1 MKATDGYI
9 ERDSAGIR
17 LLKKSK
23 KGLLRMVFSRSGL
36 ICLLLV
42 IQVAILFGL
51 FFYARGILP
60 YYYVA
65 EAIFTIIMV
74 LYLFNSSHDPTAKLS
89 WLALIMVLPVFGALL
104 FLYTHS
110 NLGHRMLKD
119 RFAQVSRESQDKLSQ
134 DEEAFENFKKDAPE
148 AVGLASYLK
157 RGGCHP
163 VFDKTDVKYFPLGED
178 KFEELLVQLQKAEKF
193 IFLEYF
199 IIDEGLMWG
208 KILEILAEKA
218 AQGVEVRMMYDGT
231 CEFARLPHDYAKRL
245 EELNIKCKSFAP
257 LTPFVSTH
265 YNYRDHRKILVID
278 GKVAFTGGVNLA
290 DEYINVV
297 ERFGHWKD
305 TAVMLEGEAA
315 KSFTLMFLQM
325 WNVSEKEPDNYER
338 YLNETSH
345 KLENAPGYVIPY
357 GDCPLDNERVGE
369 WVYLDLLN
377 RAQNYIYIMT
387 PYLILDGE
395 METAIKFAAERGVDV
410 RLILPGIPDKKM
422 PYALAKTHYK
432 SLLESGVKIFE
443 YSPGFVHAKVFV
455 VDDREA
461 VVGTINLDY
470 RSLYHHFECAAYMY
484 EASCIPDIKADFL
497 QTEEKCRTVTP
508 ETVKNEKFSVKATG
522 VVLKAIAP
530 LM

>member
-1 MKATDGYI
+1 MKPTDGYI
-9 ERDSAGIR
+9 EQDSAGIR
-17 LLKKSK
+17 LLKRSK
-23 KGLLRMVFSRSGL
+23 KGLLRMVFGRTGL
-36 ICLLLV
+36 IVLLLV
-42 IQVAILFGL
+42 IQVALLAELFI
-51 FFYARGILP
+51 YARAFTP
-60 YYYVA
+60 YYYVI
-65 EAIFTIIMV
+65 EAVFTVIMV

-89 WLALIMVLPVFGALL
+89 WLALIMLLPVFGALL

-110 NLGHRMLKD
+110 NLGHRILKD
-119 RFAQVSRESQDKLSQ
+119 RFAQVSKESSDKLKQ
-134 DEEAFENFKKDAPE
+134 DEETYDSFKKDAAE
-148 AVGLASYLK
+148 AEGLARYLK

-178 KFEELLVQLQKAEKF
+178 KFAELLVQLQKAEKF

-199 IIDEGLMWG
+199 IVDEGLMWG

-231 CEFARLPHDYAKRL
+231 CEFALLPHDYPKRL
-245 EELNIKCKSFAP
+245 AELNIKCKSFAP

-265 YNYRDHRKILVID
+265 YNYRDHRKILVVD

-290 DEYINVV
+290 DEYINAK

-305 TAVMLEGEAA
+305 TAVMVEGEAA

-325 WNVSEKEPDNYER
+325 WNVNEKEPENYEK
-338 YLNETSH
+338 YLNSPPH
-345 KLENAPGYVIPY
+345 RVENAPGYVIPY

-377 RAQNYIYIMT
+377 RARDYIYIMT

-410 RLILPGIPDKKM
+410 RLILPGIPDKKL
-422 PYALAKTHYK
+422 PYALAKTHYR
-432 SLLESGVKIFE
+432 SLMESGVRIYE
-443 YSPGFVHAKVFV
+443 YTPGFVHAKVFV

-484 EASCIPDIKADFL
+484 EAQCIPDIKKDFL
-497 QTEEKCRTVTP
+497 ETQNKCRTVTND
-508 ETVKNEKFSVKATG
+508 TLKNESFNEKVTG
-522 VVLKAIAP
+522 VVLKAVAP
-530 LM
+530 LL